1 MLIDKKSLKA
11 KYDIVIV
18 GAGIAGLTLARN
30 LVINDKNKILL
41 IEAGGLKYNYQTNKD
56 SYAISKFL
64 GNWPVKNYSSYFSR
78 LRILEEI
85 LTFGGLVYGA

>member
-56 SYAISKFL
+56 RRRNTKCSQM
-64 GNWPVKNYSSYFSR
+64 P
-78 LRILEEI
+78 
-85 LTFGGLVYGA
+85 